1 MPSLTS
7 EVEIFFNM
15 TASSVRAEYPRVTH
29 EKLRNDRAALHAF
42 AAGNKKPP

>member
-15 TASSVRAEYPRVTH
+15 TPSSLLGAEYPRLTCPGH
-29 EKLRNDRAALHAF
+29 DGKRAALHAF
-42 AAGNKKPP
+42 RYRIE